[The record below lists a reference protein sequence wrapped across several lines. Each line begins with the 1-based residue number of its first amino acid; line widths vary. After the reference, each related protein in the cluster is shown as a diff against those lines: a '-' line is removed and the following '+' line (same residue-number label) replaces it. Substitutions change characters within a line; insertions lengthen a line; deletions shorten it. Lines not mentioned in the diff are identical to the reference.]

1 METMYPHIKVI
12 NVSLEINVVSHK
24 SKSTLK
30 YAQKKFILLKVYFAM
45 GKHGVGIVDMCDE
58 SAVV

>member
-30 YAQKKFILLKVYFAM
+30 YAQKIFILLKSISLWENMAW
-45 GKHGVGIVDMCDE
+45 E
-58 SAVV
+58 S